1 MEKIEERY
9 ALAKKIYA
17 QYGVDTDKA
26 LAEFAKI
33 PVSLQCWTGDDIK
46 GFEGV
51 NDVINENVV
60 TGSFPFQ
67 ARNGDE
73 LRGDIAEA
81 FTLSPL
87 THKVQLHSI
96 YAEHQT
102 ERSLLT
108 AKDFDRWID
117 WAKKSGVGLD
127 INGTFFSSH
136 MMDDGL
142 SLSSPKKEIRDYWI
156 KVGRSTRECALGI
169 GKALGITCYNNLWIP
184 DGMKDIAVSRAE
196 FRDRLIDSLNK
207 IYDKPYAK
215 ADEKYAKDVL
225 EGKYFG
231 IGSESFVVGSHE
243 FYIAYAAKHNLGVT
257 IDMGHFREGED
268 VSDKISAIYPFV
280 NGVMLHVSRGIHWDS
295 DHTVIETEAL
305 KNMMLELKRSG
316 YLGKVAIGLD
326 YFDATIN
333 RVYEWTIGLR
343 ATAKALL
350 YALLEPT
357 PILKKDESEHRYGD
371 RLLLIEEENNL
382 PFNDVWDYLL
392 MQKGVK
398 KGAAMEEELHRYE
411 KEVQSLRQ

>member
-1 MEKIEERY
+1 
-9 ALAKKIYA
+9 
-17 QYGVDTDKA
+17 
-26 LAEFAKI
+26 
-33 PVSLQCWTGDDIK
+33 
-46 GFEGV
+46 
-51 NDVINENVV
+51 
-60 TGSFPFQ
+60 
-67 ARNGDE
+67 
-73 LRGDIAEA
+73 
-81 FTLSPL
+81 
-87 THKVQLHSI
+87 
-96 YAEHQT
+96 
-102 ERSLLT
+102 
-108 AKDFDRWID
+108 
-117 WAKKSGVGLD
+117 
-127 INGTFFSSH
+127 
-136 MMDDGL
+136 
-142 SLSSPKKEIRDYWI
+142 
-156 KVGRSTRECALGI
+156 
-169 GKALGITCYNNLWIP
+169 
-184 DGMKDIAVSRAE
+184 
-196 FRDRLIDSLNK
+196 
-207 IYDKPYAK
+207 
-215 ADEKYAKDVL
+215 
-225 EGKYFG
+225 
-231 IGSESFVVGSHE
+231 
-243 FYIAYAAKHNLGVT
+243 
-257 IDMGHFREGED
+257 